1 MTKEEI
7 DKYVEH
13 VVEISRKYKNKKNVD
28 RTLDTV
34 ISCLADTAEGE
45 RDKAE

>member
-13 VVEISRKYKNKKNVD
+13 VLEISRKHKKDVD
-28 RTLDTV
+28 KTLDTV
-34 ISCLADTAEGE
+34 ISCLADTAEEEG
-45 RDKAE
+45 DKAE

>member
-1 MTKEEI
+1 MTKEET

-13 VVEISRKYKNKKNVD
+13 VLEISRKYKKDVD

-45 RDKAE
+45 RDKDK